1 LKGPSWQNI
10 QMMILDMSFTDYE
23 SSDGDSDTKP
33 AKKEKEKVTY
43 INTLEDHNAAMERL
57 NNRRK

>member
-1 LKGPSWQNI
+1 
-10 QMMILDMSFTDYE
+10 MMILDMSFTDYE